1 MSKNTFYF
9 FADLSIDLAV
19 MYGLATLIR
28 NLKPGARLELI
39 CSLDKRIESY
49 DISSLIE
56 VYDRVHHIGA
66 ASFYSYGNWRKGLT
80 ARNIYSAISKTFP
93 DARRT
98 YEHLQKINFVP
109 NSVAFVH
116 GAHNITQWLFLKRIK
131 SAPKVKS
138 VFFLSADSP
147 YDNNL
152 FKSDWFINRSQSVYL
167 NIHMHFFGTAYLD
180 VHWIKTPDSIVTNHR
195 HFVLR
200 DKPADFVFWPVFP
213 LRFKTLQ
220 SDQIYLPLP
229 FVNKP
234 SNQSQYD
241 TVLFVGGKYHFLQ
254 GLPRESETI
263 FFKRLNTIIKLIK
276 KKHPGQRLV
285 YKSHPSQ
292 NENDLRKMDLV
303 GFEIESYASS
313 EAIFINDSSLR
324 TVYSVFSTS
333 VQAAASMGIQSF
345 YLYNLFD
352 LDELSLPK
360 TVQRHWNDRCTSE
373 IHPEMN
379 IKSIDDWM
387 NGKNDYEPQDVKEKV
402 YSSIVRMLEE
412 TGVVDF
418 SPVMDVANKSFFT

>member
-1 MSKNTFYF
+1 VSNFNTYYF
-9 FADLSIDLAV
+9 FAELSFDLAIWH
-19 MYGLATLIR
+19 GLVNIIR
-28 NLKPGARLELI
+28 DQKPGARFELI

-49 DISSLIE
+49 DISPLIE
-56 VYDRVHHIGA
+56 VYDRVHRIRG
-66 ASFYSYGNWRKGLT
+66 ASFYSYGSWRKGLT
-80 ARNIYSAISKTFP
+80 ARNIYSALFRTFP

-98 YEHLQKINFVP
+98 YKDLQEIGFAL

-116 GAHNITQWLFLKRIK
+116 GAHNLTQWLFLKRIK

-138 VFFLSADSP
+138 VFFLSTDSP
-147 YDNNL
+147 HDNNL
-152 FKSDWFINRSQSVYL
+152 FKSDWFINRGQSAYL
-167 NIHMHFFGTAYLD
+167 NIYAHFFATAYLD

-195 HFVLR
+195 HFVFR
-200 DKPADFVFWPVFP
+200 DRPADFVFWPLFS
-213 LRFKTLQ
+213 LRSISLQ
-220 SDQIYLPLP
+220 PDQIYLPLP
-229 FVNKP
+229 FVNKSP
-234 SNQSQYD
+234 NQSPYD

-263 FFKRLNTIIKLIK
+263 FLKRLNTIIKLIK
-276 KKHPGQRLV
+276 KKHPGQRLL

-292 NENDLRKMDLV
+292 NQADLKKLDLA

-360 TVQRHWNDRCTSE
+360 TVQRFWNSRCISE
-373 IHPEMN
+373 VHPEMN
-379 IKSIDDWM
+379 IRSIEDWM
-387 NGKNDYEPQDVKEKV
+387 NGKNDYVPRDMSGKV
-402 YSSIVRMLEE
+402 LDSTKKMLDIIN
-412 TGVVDF
+412 T
-418 SPVMDVANKSFFT
+418 NTRYNL

>member
-1 MSKNTFYF
+1 MAKNTFYF

-28 NLKPGARLELI
+28 DLKPGARLELI
-39 CSLDKRIESY
+39 CSLDKRIEGY
-49 DISSLIE
+49 DISSFIE
-56 VYDRVHHIGA
+56 VYDQVHHIGA

-138 VFFLSADSP
+138 VFFQTADSP

-152 FKSDWFINRSQSVYL
+152 FQSDWFINRSQSAYL
-167 NIHMHFFGTAYLD
+167 NIHAHFFGTAYLD

-195 HFVLR
+195 HFVFR
-200 DKPADFVFWPVFP
+200 DRPADFVFWPLFS
-213 LRFKTLQ
+213 LRSISLQ
-220 SDQIYLPLP
+220 PDQIYLPLP
-229 FVNKP
+229 FVNKSP
-234 SNQSQYD
+234 NQSPYD

-263 FFKRLNTIIKLIK
+263 FLKRLNTIIKLIK
-276 KKHPGQRLV
+276 KKHPGQRLL

-292 NENDLRKMDLV
+292 NQADLKKLDLA

-345 YLYNLFD
+345 YLYNLID
-352 LDELSLPK
+352 LDKLSLPE
-360 TVQRHWNDRCTSE
+360 TVQRHWNDRCISE

-379 IKSIDDWM
+379 IRSIEDWM
-387 NGKNDYEPQDVKEKV
+387 DGKNDYKPLDTSKKV
-402 YSSIVRMLEE
+402 FNSIANM
-412 TGVVDF
+412 VDIID
-418 SPVMDVANKSFFT
+418 SVQS

>member
-1 MSKNTFYF
+1 VSNFNTYYF
-9 FADLSIDLAV
+9 FAELSFDLAIWH
-19 MYGLATLIR
+19 GLVNIIR
-28 NLKPGARLELI
+28 DQKPGARFELI

-49 DISSLIE
+49 DISPLIE
-56 VYDRVHHIGA
+56 VYDRVHRIRG
-66 ASFYSYGNWRKGLT
+66 ASFYSYGSWRKGLT
-80 ARNIYSAISKTFP
+80 ARNIYSALFRTFP

-98 YEHLQKINFVP
+98 YKDLQEIGFAL

-116 GAHNITQWLFLKRIK
+116 GAHNLTQWLFLKRIK

-138 VFFLSADSP
+138 VFFLSTDSP
-147 YDNNL
+147 HDNNL
-152 FKSDWFINRSQSVYL
+152 FKSDWFINRGQSAYL
-167 NIHMHFFGTAYLD
+167 NIHAHFFGTAYLD

-263 FFKRLNTIIKLIK
+263 FLKRLNTIIKLIK
-276 KKHPGQRLV
+276 KKHPGQRLL

-292 NENDLRKMDLV
+292 NQADLKKLDLA

-333 VQAAASMGIQSF
+333 VQAAASMGIPSF

-352 LDELSLPK
+352 LDELFLPE
-360 TVQRHWNDRCTSE
+360 TVQRHWNDRCISE
-373 IHPEMN
+373 VHPQMN
-379 IKSIDDWM
+379 IRSIEDWM
-387 NGKNDYEPQDVKEKV
+387 DGKNDYVPQDAKEKI
-402 YSSIVRMLEE
+402 YNSTVRMLEE
-412 TGVVDF
+412 VGALESV
-418 SPVMDVANKSFFT
+418 PERN